1 MSQVELPDLDREW
14 NFVVCK
20 KVYDLNLLVQMWLLK
35 LVIKGENVHNLQ
47 QTILL
52 LLQKVEIFTKT
63 CESI

>member
-47 QTILL
+47 QTTLL